1 MQISQQVDRLT
12 VENSKVGRQASRD
25 KLRIV
30 VKAGTN
36 VLTGGSESLDLGVMR
51 SLVDQI
57 AHIHG
62 QGNEILL
69 VTSGAVAAGREA
81 LGRLK
86 QQRDVP
92 FRQILASVGQSRLMH
107 TYQEMFSR
115 HSIVVSQALL
125 TRSDIDELQGY
136 LNVRDTLLSLLHMG
150 VVPIINENDV
160 VNSEELGDE
169 VFGDN
174 DTLSAL
180 VSNLV
185 DADMLVMLTDIPGLY
200 TADPALEPSAE
211 LVPVMDDANTEQLLN
226 ALTQSEVRH
235 PWSRGGMKAKVEAA
249 LLATRWGVEVV
260 ITSGRTPDVLREVI
274 AGEAVGTVFRPTANK
289 VESRKRWFLSG
300 LSARGEILVD
310 SGAAQALKAKNSSL
324 LPVGVTEVHG
334 NFNRREVVLI
344 VDKDGKRVAC
354 GVSNYSAQE
363 VAAIRGLNS
372 SKIQET
378 LGHQYGEEV
387 VHRNNLALL

>member
-1 MQISQQVDRLT
+1 MQISQQVGRLT
-12 VENSKVGRQASRD
+12 VENSKVGRQASRG

-30 VKAGTN
+30 AKAGTN
-36 VLTGGSESLDLGVMR
+36 VLTGGSGSLDLGVMR

-57 AHIHG
+57 AGVHA
-62 QGNEILL
+62 QGNEVLL
-69 VTSGAVAAGREA
+69 VTSGAVAAGHEA
-81 LGRLK
+81 LGPLK

-115 HSIVVSQALL
+115 HNIVVSQALL
-125 TRSDIDELQGY
+125 TRSDIDDWQGY

-200 TADPALEPSAE
+200 TADPALDPNAE
-211 LVPVMDDANTEQLLN
+211 LVPVMDDANTEQLLDN
-226 ALTQSEVRH
+226 LTRNEVRH

-249 LLATRWGVEVV
+249 RLATRWGVEVV
-260 ITSGRTPDVLREVI
+260 ITSGRTPDALQQAI
-274 AGEAVGTVFRPTANK
+274 DGEAVGTVFRPTASK

-310 SGAAQALKAKNSSL
+310 NGAAQALKSKNSSL

-334 NFNRREVVLI
+334 NFDRREVVLI

-363 VAAIRGLNS
+363 VTAIRGLKS
-372 SKIQET
+372 SKIEET

>member
-1 MQISQQVDRLT
+1 MQISQQVGRLT
-12 VENSKVGRQASRD
+12 VENSKVGRQASRG

-30 VKAGTN
+30 AKAGTN

-62 QGNEILL
+62 QGNEVLL

-81 LGRLK
+81 LGGLK
-86 QQRDVP
+86 QQRDIP

-115 HSIVVSQALL
+115 HNIVVSQALL
-125 TRSDIDELQGY
+125 TRSDIDDWQGY
-136 LNVRDTLLSLLHMG
+136 LNVRDTLFSLLRMG

-200 TADPALEPSAE
+200 TADPALDPNAE
-211 LVPVMDDANTEQLLN
+211 LVPLMDGANAEQLLN
-226 ALTQSEVRH
+226 TLTQNEVRH

-249 LLATRWGVEVV
+249 LLATRWGVKVV
-260 ITSGRTPDVLREVI
+260 ITSGRTPDVLQQVI
-274 AGEAVGTVFRPTANK
+274 DGEAVGTVFRPTASK

-310 SGAAQALKAKNSSL
+310 NGAAQALKAKNSSL

-334 NFNRREVVLI
+334 NFDRREVVLI

-354 GVSNYSAQE
+354 GVSNYSARE

-372 SKIQET
+372 SKIEET

>member
-1 MQISQQVDRLT
+1 M
-12 VENSKVGRQASRD
+12 
-25 KLRIV
+25 
-30 VKAGTN
+30 
-36 VLTGGSESLDLGVMR
+36 LTGGSESLDLGVMR

-57 AHIHG
+57 AGVHA
-62 QGNEILL
+62 QGNEVLF
-69 VTSGAVAAGREA
+69 VTSGAVAAGREV
-81 LGRLK
+81 LGGLK

-115 HSIVVSQALL
+115 HNIVVSQALL
-125 TRSDIDELQGY
+125 TRSDIDDWQGY

-200 TADPALEPSAE
+200 TADPALDSSAE
-211 LVPVMDDANTEQLLN
+211 LVPVMDGANTEQLLN
-226 ALTQSEVRH
+226 TLTQNEVRH

-249 LLATRWGVEVV
+249 LLATSWGVEVV
-260 ITSGRTPDVLREVI
+260 ITSGRTPDGLLQAI
-274 AGEAVGTVFRPTANK
+274 DGEAVGTVFRPSANK

-310 SGAAQALKAKNSSL
+310 SGAVQALKAKNSSL

-334 NFNRREVVLI
+334 NFDRREVVLI

-363 VAAIRGLNS
+363 VTAIRGLNS
-372 SKIQET
+372 SKIKET